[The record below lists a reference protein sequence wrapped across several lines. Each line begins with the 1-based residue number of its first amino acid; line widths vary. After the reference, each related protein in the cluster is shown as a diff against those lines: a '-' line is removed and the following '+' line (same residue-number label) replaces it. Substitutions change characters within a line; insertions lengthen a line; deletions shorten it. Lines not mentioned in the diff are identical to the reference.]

1 MFASWPATVNHPPF
15 RRACAGPIQGRMA
28 GAPKRLVGLCALV
41 ACVFAF
47 PGCGAEDHP
56 RASAPVLSV
65 VEKDFKITAPRHVS
79 AGDLSLVVR
88 NSGPDD
94 HELIFVRA
102 RDASTLPIRADGLTV
117 DEDAVERAEATA
129 IEPRTA
135 HSVTRLRVHLAAGR
149 YVMLCNMSGHFGGGM
164 QGALLAICPAAAAP
178 SPRSPRAAAGRSSR
192 S

>member
-1 MFASWPATVNHPPF
+1 MFALWPMTVNHPAF
-15 RRACAGPIQGRMA
+15 RSACAGPIQGRMA

-41 ACVFAF
+41 ACAFAL
-47 PGCGAEDHP
+47 PGCGGEDHA
-56 RASAPVLSV
+56 RANGPVLGV
-65 VEKDFKITAPRHVS
+65 VEKDFKITAPRQVP

-117 DEDAVERAEATA
+117 DEDAVERAEVTA

-149 YVMLCNMSGHFGGGM
+149 YVMLCNMSGHFRGGM
-164 QGALLAICPAAAAP
+164 HRTVVASCPAAAAP
-178 SPRSPRAAAGRSSR
+178 SPPSPRAAAG
-192 S
+192 